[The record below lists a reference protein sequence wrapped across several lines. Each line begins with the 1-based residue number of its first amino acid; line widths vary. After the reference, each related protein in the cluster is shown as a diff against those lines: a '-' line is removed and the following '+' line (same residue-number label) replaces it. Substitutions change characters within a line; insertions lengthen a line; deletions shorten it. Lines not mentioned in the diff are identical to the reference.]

1 MLLQFSVTNHRSIKD
16 TAIIS
21 LKASTDKSLVDCLI
35 SPDENKQ
42 LVPVLALYGANAAG
56 KSNVLH
62 ALLLMREMVCGRYA
76 KLLKGEPLPQEPFA
90 FTDQP
95 TQPTSFEA
103 IYFYSGIKYAY
114 GFSFDKSKV
123 LTEYLYHWPNGREAL
138 IFSREE
144 NSYQFR
150 ENIQEQ
156 LTLSGRTAENRLY
169 LSSSN
174 EWNCPQTE
182 KAYLW
187 FFEKLTGFMGTE
199 MRLDATHCP
208 PSDKAALKRAVS
220 CMKCCMP
227 TLVSRTSASPAPKK
241 SLSFP
246 HCTPSMPTMALPRAS
261 GYHWGRNPLE
271 HSGSSP
277 ASGCGLQHWNLGL
290 FWW

>member
-21 LKASTDKSLVDCLI
+21 LKASTDKSLSDCLI
-35 SPDENKQ
+35 SPDEKKQ

-76 KLLKGEPLPQEPFA
+76 KLLKGESLPQEPFA

-103 IYFYSGIKYAY
+103 IYFYGGIKYAY

-138 IFSREE
+138 IFSRE
-144 NSYQFR
+144 NNGYQFR

-156 LTLSGRTAENRLY
+156 FTLAGRTAENRLY
-169 LSSSN
+169 A
-174 EWNCPQTE
+174 P
-182 KAYLW
+182 A
-187 FFEKLTGFMGTE
+187 
-199 MRLDATHCP
+199 A
-208 PSDKAALKRAVS
+208 DKASDRDGAGCRYQYKPCTTHLHHARY
-220 CMKCCMP
+220 
-227 TLVSRTSASPAPKK
+227 RTSRPDVAAARSDLVCRK
-241 SLSFP
+241 
-246 HCTPSMPTMALPRAS
+246 
-261 GYHWGRNPLE
+261 GRKDHADRYLRSDRVFSTE
-271 HSGSSP
+271 R
-277 ASGCGLQHWNLGL
+277 
-290 FWW
+290 

>member
-21 LKASTDKSLVDCLI
+21 LKASTDKSLPDCLI
-35 SPDENKQ
+35 SPDEKKQ

-76 KLLKGEPLPQEPFA
+76 KLLKGESLPQEPFA

-103 IYFYSGIKYAY
+103 IYFYGGIKYAY

-138 IFSREE
+138 IFSREG
-144 NSYQFR
+144 NGYQFR

-199 MRLDATHCP
+199 MRLDATL
-208 PSDKAALKRAVS
+208 SAIRQGGSEK
-220 CMKCCMP
+220 
-227 TLVSRTSASPAPKK
+227 SRI
-241 SLSFP
+241 L
-246 HCTPSMPTMALPRAS
+246 HEML
-261 GYHWGRNPLE
+261 
-271 HSGSSP
+271 
-277 ASGCGLQHWNLGL
+277 
-290 FWW
+290 

>member
-35 SPDENKQ
+35 SPDEKKQ

-103 IYFYSGIKYAY
+103 IYFYGGIKYAY
-114 GFSFDKSKV
+114 GFSFDKSRI

-138 IFSREE
+138 IFSRE
-144 NSYQFR
+144 NNDYQFR
-150 ENIQEQ
+150 ENIQV
-156 LTLSGRTAENRLY
+156 
-169 LSSSN
+169 SSFYQ
-174 EWNCPQTE
+174 W
-182 KAYLW
+182 
-187 FFEKLTGFMGTE
+187 TGYIF
-199 MRLDATHCP
+199 
-208 PSDKAALKRAVS
+208 
-220 CMKCCMP
+220 
-227 TLVSRTSASPAPKK
+227 
-241 SLSFP
+241 
-246 HCTPSMPTMALPRAS
+246 
-261 GYHWGRNPLE
+261 
-271 HSGSSP
+271 
-277 ASGCGLQHWNLGL
+277 
-290 FWW
+290 

>member
-1 MLLQFSVTNHRSIKD
+1 MRCCFNFQSPTTGSIKD

-35 SPDENKQ
+35 SPDEKKQ

-76 KLLKGEPLPQEPFA
+76 KLLKGELLPQEPFA

-103 IYFYSGIKYAY
+103 IYFYGGIKYAY
-114 GFSFDKSKV
+114 GFSFDKSRI

-138 IFSREE
+138 IFSRE
-144 NSYQFR
+144 NNDYQFR

-156 LTLSGRTAENRLY
+156 FTLAGRTAENRLY
-169 LSSSN
+169 LSTSN

-187 FFEKLTGFMGTE
+187 FFEKLTVSWEQKCGWMP
-199 MRLDATHCP
+199 LCL
-208 PSDKAALKRAVS
+208 PSGRAALKRAVS

-227 TLVSRTSASPAPKK
+227 I
-241 SLSFP
+241 
-246 HCTPSMPTMALPRAS
+246 
-261 GYHWGRNPLE
+261 
-271 HSGSSP
+271 
-277 ASGCGLQHWNLGL
+277 
-290 FWW
+290 